1 MTKSLISRR
10 SHPDTDASWA
20 DAALR
25 ASCAATGLDPAGAR
39 LIKFTNN
46 AVYAL
51 KNDPVVVRIAGSTAV
66 RNLVPKIVATA
77 RWLTSNDLPTVR
89 LAEEYP
95 QPLQLD
101 GTAVTFWQRV
111 DGCGQQVQP
120 DGRDLGRILRRFHDL
135 AAPNFELPQWS
146 TLSSVRR
153 RIQDED
159 VLADNDHEFLVTVCD
174 ELEQELTDV
183 GFVLPLGPIHGDA
196 FVGNL
201 IGGPGGT
208 VLCDFDSVAIGP
220 REWDLTPIAVGRLR
234 FDYNT
239 DYHEQLASEYGVDVL
254 EWPGFPVLRKIRE
267 LQLVTSVLPTL
278 RSNPSLYEQW
288 SHRFESFR
296 RGDRAAVWTT
306 YR

>member
-1 MTKSLISRR
+1 MTKSVIGRGSLA
-10 SHPDTDASWA
+10 DTGASWA
-20 DAALR
+20 DTVLR

-51 KNDPVVVRIAGSTAV
+51 KSDPIVVRIAGSIAV

-77 RWLTSNDLPTVR
+77 RWLTSNDMPTVE

-101 GTAVTFWQRV
+101 ETAVTFWRRI
-111 DGCGQQVQP
+111 DGCVQQTQP
-120 DGRDLGRILRRFHDL
+120 DGRDLGRILRRFHNL
-135 AAPNFELPQWS
+135 AAPDFELPQWN

-159 VLADNDHEFLVTVCD
+159 VLADNDHEFLVAVCD
-174 ELEQELTDV
+174 ELEQELADV
-183 GFVLPLGPIHGDA
+183 DYMLPPGSIHGDA

-201 IGGPGGT
+201 IGGPDGA
-208 VLCDFDSVAIGP
+208 VLCDLDSVATGP

-234 FDYNT
+234 FDYST

-254 EWPGFPVLRKIRE
+254 EWPGFSVLRRIRE

-278 RSNPSLYEQW
+278 RSNPALFEQW
-288 SHRFESFR
+288 NHRFQSFR

-306 YR
+306 YQ